1 MHLISHALPALLFST
16 VFSRR
21 TSLPQ
26 HVSGAAHSAGWP
38 GVIFWILYFS
48 SGYFSRT
55 WFRRSHM
62 VVKTL
67 LYCTRKCGCKGGC
80 MSASCRLQQPRN
92 GSTCQVPVLENQIF
106 SRTVQGTPRTCK
118 RKFLPESSHG
128 PHGTYCDIVT
138 ADCDNVTHIVTLWH
152 ILWHCDS
159 RLWQS
164 TWKRLSSFKQ
174 SLTARPWPMRNQG
187 GKASTSRC
195 FLLWLGSLR
204 AG

>member
-1 MHLISHALPALLFST
+1 MHLISHALPALSFST

-138 ADCDNVTHIVTLWH
+138 ADCDNRHEK
-152 ILWHCDS
+152 DS
-159 RLWQS
+159 RLSNSLWQQGHDQWE
-164 TWKRLSSFKQ
+164 TKAEKQAHRVAFSF
-174 SLTARPWPMRNQG
+174 G
-187 GKASTSRC
+187 
-195 FLLWLGSLR
+195 
-204 AG
+204 